1 MGFHGKDHKRNP
13 FIELQLLG
21 PWIAASFFSI
31 SCEVKNSLELQVA
44 INII

>member
-1 MGFHGKDHKRNP
+1 MGFLGKDHKRDR

-21 PWIAASFFSI
+21 PSFFPI
-31 SCEVKNSLELQVA
+31 LCEVKNSLELQVA